1 MIYDRS
7 DQNPGANL
15 LFMLACL
22 VVVVYGMRFAA
33 AILLPS
39 ALALFLTVLS
49 LPVMLW
55 LRERRVPAWISI
67 VLTVLLNM
75 GMIGLLVLIVS
86 QSVSELQAQLPRYIR
101 QFQDLQVSWFA
112 FIESRTDIVVSQY
125 VTTDIVDPLAFIDFA
140 RGAVGRVAQFVTM
153 TFLVFLIMAFML
165 SEAMVFPAK
174 FRYIVGPGGASQDR
188 LQKVVTEVQSYL
200 GIKTVVSLAT
210 GALLGLWAWVMDLDF
225 PILLGLIAFLLNYV
239 PTVGSILAALPALF
253 MSLILVG
260 SIGHAVLVVMGYVV
274 VNTLFGNILEPTL
287 MGRRL
292 GLSTLVVILSLLFWG
307 WAWGPLGALLSVP
320 LTVVVKIW
328 LENTKD
334 LQVGSRTPRQDPAA
348 GADHGSGTRR
358 AGRLIMPRV
367 TFDALPDHGRLWVF
381 PASDALDEAAAGT
394 PPRGG
399 GRLPGRVGRA
409 RPAAPLGARR
419 DRRPVPGDRRRRRRG
434 GSFRLLDRRARA
446 TPRGTRGHA
455 RYLATGPDVRA
466 LPGGFGDPVG
476 AP

>member
-334 LQVGSRTPRQDPAA
+334 LR
-348 GADHGSGTRR
+348 
-358 AGRLIMPRV
+358 
-367 TFDALPDHGRLWVF
+367 WV
-381 PASDALDEAAAGT
+381 AVLLDKT
-394 PPRGG
+394 PPQE
-399 GRLPGRVGRA
+399 PITA
-409 RPAAPLGARR
+409 PEPAEQAG
-419 DRRPVPGDRRRRRRG
+419 
-434 GSFRLLDRRARA
+434 
-446 TPRGTRGHA
+446 
-455 RYLATGPDVRA
+455 
-466 LPGGFGDPVG
+466 
-476 AP
+476 

>member
-55 LRERRVPAWISI
+55 LRERRVPASLAIA
-67 VLTVLLNM
+67 LTVLLNV
-75 GMIGLLVLIVS
+75 GVIGLVILVVS

-101 QFQDLQVSWFA
+101 QFQQLQGTWFDA
-112 FIESRTDIVVSQY
+112 IEGRTDFAISQY
-125 VTTDIVDPLAFIDFA
+125 LTTDLVNPSALLDFA
-140 RGAVGRVAQFVTM
+140 RGAVGRVAQFVSM

-165 SEAMVFPAK
+165 SEAMVFPEK
-174 FRYIVGPGGASQDR
+174 FRHIAGPGTKNEDR
-188 LQKVVTEVQSYL
+188 LQKVVTEIQTYL
-200 GIKTVVSLAT
+200 GIKTVVSIAT
-210 GALLGLWAWVMDLDF
+210 GLILGTWSHVMGLDF
-225 PILLGLIAFLLNYV
+225 PILLGLIAFVLNYV

-260 SIGHAVLVVMGYVV
+260 SIGHALAVLVGYVV

-334 LQVGSRTPRQDPAA
+334 LR
-348 GADHGSGTRR
+348 
-358 AGRLIMPRV
+358 
-367 TFDALPDHGRLWVF
+367 WV
-381 PASDALDEAAAGT
+381 A
-394 PPRGG
+394 
-399 GRLPGRVGRA
+399 V
-409 RPAAPLGARR
+409 
-419 DRRPVPGDRRRRRRG
+419 
-434 GSFRLLDRRARA
+434 LLDKMPPPEPIVA
-446 TPRGTRGHA
+446 
-455 RYLATGPDVRA
+455 PDSA
-466 LPGGFGDPVG
+466 EQAG
-476 AP
+476 

>member
-1 MIYDRS
+1 MELLGASRYCFRRTSFIATEPRMIYDRS

-33 AILLPS
+33 SILLPS

-55 LRERRVPAWISI
+55 LRERRVPAWIAI
-67 VLTVLLNM
+67 VLTVLLNV
-75 GMIGLLVLIVS
+75 GLIGLLVMIVS

-101 QFQDLQVSWFA
+101 QFQELQVSWFNA
-112 FIESRTDIVVSQY
+112 IESRTDIVVSQY
-125 VTTDIVDPLAFIDFA
+125 LTTDLVDPLAFIDFA
-140 RGAVGRVAQFVTM
+140 RGAVGRVAQFVSM

-174 FRYIVGPGGASQDR
+174 FRFIVGPATRNEYR
-188 LQKVVTEVQSYL
+188 LQKVVTEIQTYL

-210 GALLGLWAWVMDLDF
+210 GLLLGTWAWFMELDF

-239 PTVGSILAALPALF
+239 PTVGSILAALPALLL
-253 MSLILVG
+253 SLILVG
-260 SIGHAVLVVMGYVV
+260 SVAHATLVVLGYVV
-274 VNTLFGNILEPTL
+274 VNTLFGNILEPSL

-334 LQVGSRTPRQDPAA
+334 LR
-348 GADHGSGTRR
+348 
-358 AGRLIMPRV
+358 
-367 TFDALPDHGRLWVF
+367 WV
-381 PASDALDEAAAGT
+381 AVLLDKT
-394 PPRGG
+394 PP
-399 GRLPGRVGRA
+399 P
-409 RPAAPLGARR
+409 
-419 DRRPVPGDRRRRRRG
+419 
-434 GSFRLLDRRARA
+434 
-446 TPRGTRGHA
+446 
-455 RYLATGPDVRA
+455 
-466 LPGGFGDPVG
+466 DPVDVPEP
-476 AP
+476 APEAG

>member
-22 VVVVYGMRFAA
+22 VVVVYGMRSAA
-33 AILLPS
+33 PILLPS

-55 LRERRVPAWISI
+55 LRERRVPSWIAI
-67 VLTVLLNM
+67 FLTLLLNVSL
-75 GMIGLLVLIVS
+75 IGLLVMIVS
-86 QSVSELQAQLPRYIR
+86 ESVSELQAQLPRYIR
-101 QFQDLQVSWFA
+101 LFQELQVSWFN
-112 FIESRTDIVVSQY
+112 FIESRTDIVVSE
-125 VTTDIVDPLAFIDFA
+125 VLSTDIVDPLAFIDFA
-140 RGAVGRVAQFVTM
+140 RGAVGRVAQFVSM

-174 FRYIVGPGGASQDR
+174 FRHISGPAVRNEDR
-188 LQKVVTEVQSYL
+188 LQKVVTEVQTYL

-210 GALLGLWAWVMDLDF
+210 GLLLGSWAWLAGLDF
-225 PILLGLIAFLLNYV
+225 PILLGLVAFLLNYV

-253 MSLILVG
+253 LSLILVG
-260 SIGHAVLVVMGYVV
+260 TVGHAVLVALGYVV
-274 VNTLFGNILEPTL
+274 VNTVFGNILEPTL

-334 LQVGSRTPRQDPAA
+334 LRWVAVLLDKSPPPDPTP
-348 GADHGSGTRR
+348 
-358 AGRLIMPRV
+358 
-367 TFDALPDHGRLWVF
+367 
-381 PASDALDEAAAGT
+381 EAAT
-394 PPRGG
+394 E
-399 GRLPGRVGRA
+399 V
-409 RPAAPLGARR
+409 
-419 DRRPVPGDRRRRRRG
+419 V
-434 GSFRLLDRRARA
+434 
-446 TPRGTRGHA
+446 
-455 RYLATGPDVRA
+455 
-466 LPGGFGDPVG
+466 
-476 AP
+476 